1 MAGINDRIEESKN
14 WFERLMERVPGY
26 SGYKEKEVAREADKI
41 ERVYVA
47 ERLEPSL
54 ARIDDVKLDV
64 LKMGKLDALGD
75 LDTLMRKLRKVRDRV
90 QYADYGYA
98 GMFDPV
104 KAGAG
109 KIQELMAFDQSLEAD
124 AAAITELA
132 TALAAD
138 SPSLRTDIKL
148 LDDKIDAFD
157 ARFTE
162 RDHLITGAGR

>member
-1 MAGINDRIEESKN
+1 MAGINERIDESKN
-14 WFERLMERVPGY
+14 WFERMMGHVPGY
-26 SGYKEKEVAREADKI
+26 SGYKEKEVTREADKI
-41 ERVYVA
+41 QRLYVA

-54 ARIDDVKLDV
+54 ARLDDVKLDV
-64 LKMGKLDALGD
+64 LKVGKLDALGE
-75 LDTLMRKLRKVRDRV
+75 LDVLMRKLRKVRDRV

-98 GMFDPV
+98 GMFDATKV
-104 KAGAG
+104 GTE
-109 KIQELMAFDQSLEAD
+109 KIQELMAFDQGLEAE
-124 AAAITELA
+124 AGAITELA

-148 LDDKIDAFD
+148 LDDRIDAFD